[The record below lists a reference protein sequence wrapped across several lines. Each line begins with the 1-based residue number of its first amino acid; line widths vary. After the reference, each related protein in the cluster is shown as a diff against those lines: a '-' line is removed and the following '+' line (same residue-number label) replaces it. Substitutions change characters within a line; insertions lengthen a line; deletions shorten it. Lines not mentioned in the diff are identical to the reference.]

1 MEEILK
7 YLTKTNNALQSL
19 KETAEELEN
28 TALDELQQK
37 TILKE
42 DISLLKQEFRD
53 KADRIDSIIKTLDG
67 ALK

>member
-42 DISLLKQEFRD
+42 DISLLKQEIRD

>member
-19 KETAEELEN
+19 KETAKELEN
-28 TALDELQQK
+28 IALDELQQK

-42 DISLLKQEFRD
+42 DISFLKQEIHN